1 MPLIVNGGR
10 IPAHWAEK
18 TGWPRTRSADKHG
31 ARAESIKIA
40 LVNNMPDA
48 ALEDTE
54 SQFFELLEAAADHIP
69 VHIQLYSL
77 PNLPRSNRGLQ
88 HLSNFYSGM
97 KDLFNNYYDGAII
110 TGTEPRQADLRN
122 EPYWGAL
129 TELFDWAQE
138 NTLSTILSCLAAH
151 AGVLYSDEIPRY
163 RLGDKRFGVFK
174 QSKLCDHDL
183 TSRTPGLIQIPHSRW
198 NELREDELTACGYLA
213 LTKSAEAGVDLFVKQ
228 KKDSLF
234 VHFQGHPEYAAQ
246 TLFKEY
252 RRDVKRFLRHER
264 ETYPSMPQGYFDAVA
279 TKLLTQFRE
288 LAQSQPQENL
298 MHAFPD
304 GVAVGPLVNTWRS
317 SAVRVY
323 QNWLHY
329 IATKKTKTSAVAATG
344 SIARGLG
351 AWDNQIL

>member
-1 MPLIVNGGR
+1 MPLMINGGR

-18 TGWPRTRSADKHG
+18 TGWRRARSVDNNG
-31 ARAESIKIA
+31 ARTESIKIA

-54 SQFFELLEAAADHIP
+54 SQFFELLEAAAGDLP

-77 PNLPRSNRGLQ
+77 PNLPRSERGLQ

-97 KDLFNNYYDGAII
+97 KHLFDNYYEGVII

-122 EPYWGAL
+122 EPYWRAL
-129 TELFDWAQE
+129 TELFDWAEE

-151 AGVLYSDEIPRY
+151 AAVLHSDDIPRY
-163 RLGDKRFGVFK
+163 RLADKRFGVFK
-174 QSKLCDHDL
+174 QSKLCDHAL
-183 TSRTPGLIQIPHSRW
+183 TSHTPGLIQIPHSRW
-198 NELREDELTACGYLA
+198 NELREDELAACGYLP
-213 LTKSAEAGVDLFVKQ
+213 LTKSSEAGVDLFVKQ
-228 KKDSLF
+228 KKDSLC
-234 VHFQGHPEYAAQ
+234 VHFQGHPEYAAE

-252 RRDVKRFLRHER
+252 RRDVKRFLRQER
-264 ETYPSMPQGYFDAVA
+264 DTYPSMPLGYFDAVA
-279 TKLLTQFRE
+279 TEHLIQFRE
-288 LAQSQPQENL
+288 LALSQPHEDL

-304 GVAVGPLVNTWRS
+304 GVAIGALVNTWRS
-317 SAVRVY
+317 SAIRVY

-344 SIARGLG
+344 SVGRGLG
-351 AWDNQIL
+351 TWNNQSL